1 MKEPVQASF
10 KHYNDAP
17 LCKAIMEKCLRGGDF
32 NIFQHEVN
40 DPMLREAG
48 TLSVPASTR
57 SSQSPGKAMAS
68 PLWNAA

>member
-48 TLSVPASTR
+48 TLSVPASSR

-68 PLWNAA
+68 PLRNAA